1 MKLAVI
7 FLSLSVA
14 NFIGTSTGQL
24 GLLSGGSGGGATTG
38 KSTSV
43 GCVDLNI
50 CICNL
55 ADVLQCCHCLKTC
68 AADQLLVRTINAFE
82 VSIGHLK
89 LLARCLGKQLGDML
103 DGLGCTA
110 AQITAILSGDV
121 TKVMAVFK
129 SIIDGLL
136 KIVIKLTEVVC
147 AVLKVVLKPVLGVV
161 CGVKNLVDVIPI
173 VKELSD
179 NVDEALTDVSAT
191 LISLIGDLAL
201 VAGLTTIIAG
211 VIGGLIT
218 IVQSVLGSL
227 LGVVGNVVG
236 GLAGG
241 LTGVLTGVVGG
252 IDGSK
257 QC

>member
-24 GLLSGGSGGGATTG
+24 GLLSGGGGGATTG

-103 DGLGCTA
+103 NGMGCTA
-110 AQITAILSGDV
+110 AQITAILTGDV
-121 TKVMAVFK
+121 TKVMEVFK
-129 SIIDGLL
+129 SIIEDLL

-179 NVDEALTDVSAT
+179 TVDEALTDVSAK

-201 VAGLTTIIAG
+201 VAGLTTIIVG

-218 IVQSVLGSL
+218 TVQSL
-227 LGVVGNVVG
+227 LGNLVGNVGSSVG
-236 GLAGG
+236 GLS
-241 LTGVLTGVVGG
+241 GVLGGVLGG
-252 IDGSK
+252 MAGSK